1 MLVPPTDGWL
11 AWFPEFGDFELY
23 VDIVCDTTR
32 TETAVTMVD
41 LDLDVIR
48 RRDGTVELLDQ
59 DEFEAHQID
68 LSYPDHLIDHAERVA
83 AQVLTSVR
91 AGDEPFAGA
100 AAEQWL
106 TRRGRSS
113 A

>member
-23 VDIVCDTTR
+23 VDIVVGTTR

-48 RRDGTVELLDQ
+48 RLDGTVELLDE
-59 DEFEAHQID
+59 DEFEVHQIE
-68 LSYPDHLIDHAERVA
+68 LGYPEHVIDHAERVA
-83 AQVLTSVR
+83 AHVLTSVR
-91 AGDEPFAGA
+91 AGEEPFAGA
-100 AAEQWL
+100 AARRWMMQ
-106 TRRGRSS
+106 RGR
-113 A
+113 